1 MTDQAQTSPST
12 AQPRQT
18 RPAPAKPALSFAD
31 AATLNFANRWLILL
45 GLILAAI
52 MEILDTTIIN
62 VALPQMAGNLGA
74 TIEEIAWVST
84 AYILAN
90 VVVLPMTAFLTARF
104 GRRDYLTASII
115 VFTIS
120 SFFCGTSHS
129 LGEMIIWR
137 LLQGA
142 AGASLISTA
151 QATLVQVFPPREQ
164 GVVQP
169 LFLAGLVVAPTIG
182 PALGGYITD
191 SISWNW
197 CFFINIPIGIIAG
210 FLVFTLLRDTE
221 AKKTNEPVD
230 WLGIG
235 LLTVGLSGLQYVLEE
250 GERNDW
256 FADASILRIFIVA
269 LICLACLVPWLLSSR
284 NTHPVVDLRVLR
296 SGSLSAGIALFIVVG
311 FGLYGVLYLYPL
323 LAQGTEGMSTIQTG
337 LALLPGGF
345 ATAVSIVFCGAVTS
359 NPKSK
364 LDPRLLVALGVSLQ
378 IIAMWFLGH
387 LSPVSGQPDTFWP
400 LLIRGAAIGFMMIPV
415 NSLALSTLT
424 PSDVNQG
431 AALLGLARQLGG
443 SFGIALLATYLE
455 SHQHIDRANLIANI
469 TPTNPAY
476 TQMSAQI
483 AGGLTASGLS
493 APDAHQTALGMIDQ
507 FLTTQVAVKSY
518 DDTFL
523 LLMLISLA
531 TLPAILLLRK
541 PKPGATPAPAAH

>member
-1 MTDQAQTSPST
+1 MTDQAQPTHSPAVDSRD
-12 AQPRQT
+12 QSSPR
-18 RPAPAKPALSFAD
+18 KPVVSFAD
-31 AATLNFANRWLILL
+31 AAALNFASRWLILL

-104 GRRDYLTASII
+104 GRRDYLTASIVI
-115 VFTIS
+115 FTIS

-164 GVVQP
+164 SIVQP
-169 LFLAGLVVAPTIG
+169 LFLMGLVVAPTIG
-182 PALGGYITD
+182 PALGGYLTD
-191 SISWNW
+191 ALSWNW

-221 AKKTNEPVD
+221 AKKTDEPID

-235 LLTVGLSGLQYVLEE
+235 LLTFGLSGIQYVLEE

-256 FADASILRIFIVA
+256 FSDPAILRIGIVA
-269 LICLACLVPWLLSSR
+269 IVCLATLIPWLLSSR

-296 SGSLSAGIALFIVVG
+296 NPSLSAGIVLFIVVG

-323 LAQGTEGMSTIQTG
+323 LAQGVEGMSTVATG

-345 ATAVSIVFCGAVTS
+345 ATAVSIVFCGTVTS
-359 NPKSK
+359 NPNNK
-364 LDPRLLVALGVSLQ
+364 LDARLLILFGVTLQ

-387 LSPVSGQPDTFWP
+387 LSPVSGESVTFWP
-400 LLIRGAAIGFMMIPV
+400 MLIRGAAIGFMMIPV
-415 NSLALSTLT
+415 NALALGSLT
-424 PSDVNQG
+424 PTDVNQG

-443 SFGIALLATYLE
+443 SFGIALFSTYLE
-455 SHQHIDRANLIANI
+455 SRQHIDRANLVGYIN
-469 TPTNPAY
+469 TTNPAY
-476 TQMSAQI
+476 NQLSTQI
-483 AGGLTASGLS
+483 AGGLTSSGMS

-507 FLTTQVAVKSY
+507 FLTTQVTVKSY
-518 DDTFL
+518 DETFL
-523 LLMLISLA
+523 LLMLISVA

-541 PKPGATPAPAAH
+541 PKPGAVPAPAAH